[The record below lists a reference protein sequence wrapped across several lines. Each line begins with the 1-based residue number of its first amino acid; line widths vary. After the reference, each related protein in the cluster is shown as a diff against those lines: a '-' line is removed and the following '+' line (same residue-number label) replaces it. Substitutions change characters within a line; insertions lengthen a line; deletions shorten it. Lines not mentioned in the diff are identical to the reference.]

1 MSNSKHFSFGEIL
14 EFGYHKWK
22 TVLPWMALIFLLY
35 ALSNILQGILVDST
49 KTQTIWSFLLSVVF
63 YVISLILSLGLI
75 RVGLDATE
83 NKKPN
88 FKSIYNQYHNIISY
102 FVFSLLYGIMIIAG
116 FVLLIVPGIILSVMF
131 SFGPYIIVDQ
141 KVGPITA
148 LKESY
153 RITKG
158 AKWNIFV
165 FNLITFVLTSII
177 PVAAAVVLSYVWGYN
192 QTTLVIW
199 SIITIASSVFI
210 VPIVNTAFAKLYK
223 ELKSKT
229 K

>member
-22 TVLPWMALIFLLY
+22 TVLPWMALLFLLY

-49 KTQTIWSFLLSVVF
+49 QTQTIWSFLLSVVF
-63 YVISLILSLGLI
+63 TIISLTLSLGLI
-75 RVGLDATE
+75 RIALDAAE
-83 NKKPN
+83 NKKSN

-102 FVFSLLYGIMIIAG
+102 FVFSLLYGIMVIAG
-116 FVLLIVPGIILSVMF
+116 FVLLIVPGIILSIMF
-131 SFGPYIIVDQ
+131 SFGPYIIVDR

-158 AKWNIFV
+158 AKWNVFV
-165 FNLITFVLTSII
+165 FNIATFVLTSII

-199 SIITIASSVFI
+199 SIITLTSSAFI
-210 VPIVNTAFAKLYK
+210 VPIVNVALAKLYK
-223 ELKSKT
+223 ELEAKSK
-229 K
+229 